1 MSEKHKGTYK
11 YLHYVEE
18 TLILVSRIT
27 RYVSIS
33 AFDLLA
39 CVSVG
44 ITSSALWIKACAIMS
59 RMKTYKSIIKENKKK
74 HDKIVLLG
82 KDKLKTI
89 EVLFSK
95 ALIDP
100 NISHDDFF
108 FVNNSLRDERRKSWE
123 FCGIWKRIA
132 LVVKPYCKC
141 KIKFQKN

>member
-1 MSEKHKGTYK
+1 
-11 YLHYVEE
+11 
-18 TLILVSRIT
+18 
-27 RYVSIS
+27 
-33 AFDLLA
+33 
-39 CVSVG
+39 
-44 ITSSALWIKACAIMS
+44 MS

-108 FVNNSLRDERRKSWE
+108 FRK
-123 FCGIWKRIA
+123 
-132 LVVKPYCKC
+132 
-141 KIKFQKN
+141 

>member
-18 TLILVSRIT
+18 MLILVSRIT

-44 ITSSALWIKACAIMS
+44 ITSSALGIKACAIMS

-108 FVNNSLRDERRKSWE
+108 FVNNSLRDERRKS
-123 FCGIWKRIA
+123 
-132 LVVKPYCKC
+132 
-141 KIKFQKN
+141 